1 MMSHSSS
8 ATDPRARAW
17 FLTVKF
23 DVAVHT
29 RLTNPDKDQIFPD
42 YVRQVFAAREKY
54 LDSRIKGLQLITYSM
69 PTTLSSLQ
77 NQDAVPVDAIF
88 HGSHLVSQRT
98 METVFDRIEGL
109 TAGQAKN
116 MKYDMRSV

>member
-29 RLTNPDKDQIFPD
+29 RLINSDTDQIFPD

-77 NQDAVPVDAIF
+77 NQEAVPVDAIF
-88 HGSHLVSQRT
+88 HGSHLVS
-98 METVFDRIEGL
+98 
-109 TAGQAKN
+109 
-116 MKYDMRSV
+116 